1 MKKILV
7 CLLAFCMLLSLF
19 SCSAAK
25 EPSEDVKETAKETKT
40 EEKKPEETR
49 EKENTETVYEDL
61 TSDYKKLI
69 EFRFSESFGEKWQDK
84 LHSVEFSDT
93 FRGMI
98 ASFMTDDRTDV
109 ISQMIEGLD
118 DTFSPKGVEDFGTVL
133 FDLNQDGVQELFW
146 VRRDHSILAVFTVHG
161 GEAVLLDTFWPR
173 HKGYVSGNGELYGYG
188 SGGEQDLRHRVV
200 VFGKQLVVGVHQ
212 FTLTHGSGSLLGGD
226 VLGPFLQAQLAHAH
240 ADGTGGHQDHLMTGV
255 FDVGDHL
262 GQKLHPANV
271 QMAGGMGQGGG
282 TELDDDAHMKPPSVG
297 MGNG

>member
-7 CLLAFCMLLSLF
+7 CLLAFCMLFSLF
-19 SCSAAK
+19 SCGTAK

-40 EEKKPEETR
+40 EEKKPEEPK

-69 EFRFSESFGEKWQDK
+69 EFRFSDSFGEKWQDK
-84 LHSVEFSDT
+84 LHSIQFSDD

-118 DTFSPKGVEDFGTVL
+118 DTFSPKGIGDFGTVL

-173 HKGYVSGNGELYGYG
+173 HKGYVSGDGELYGYG
-188 SGGEQDLRHRVV
+188 SGGEKDLRCSVYRLTEEGKLEAALGFSSGIDY
-200 VFGKQLVVGVHQ
+200 FGDPTQVNYFETADSQRKSISSSRFEELSKQYPQ
-212 FTLTHGSGSLLGGD
+212 EQSKSWMAN
-226 VLGPFLQAQLAHAH
+226 PIQPLA
-240 ADGTGGHQDHLMTGV
+240 
-255 FDVGDHL
+255 
-262 GQKLHPANV
+262 
-271 QMAGGMGQGGG
+271 
-282 TELDDDAHMKPPSVG
+282 
-297 MGNG
+297 